1 MRDAHFVLIKTAGLN
16 LILSRGHPPVAGKEV
31 FVLRRPPRRTALPS
45 ARLGGGKGYQAGPR
59 AGVCGG
65 REGAAVLHP
74 LPTQAQVGGAGGA
87 PGWGRGWGRGSSS
100 GDLHLSD
107 WEPRLCRR
115 TPLPRCSPR
124 SRTGSCRLSRAGWA
138 GRGGRQSGPCAGS
151 PDTRRAKAGSSERL
165 SVLLSIRALGLALF
179 P

>member
-74 LPTQAQVGGAGGA
+74 LPTQAQVGGGKTEMEEGTRV
-87 PGWGRGWGRGSSS
+87 PRKDQRTTGCPRRKRNRDQGWG
-100 GDLHLSD
+100 
-107 WEPRLCRR
+107 
-115 TPLPRCSPR
+115 
-124 SRTGSCRLSRAGWA
+124 
-138 GRGGRQSGPCAGS
+138 
-151 PDTRRAKAGSSERL
+151 
-165 SVLLSIRALGLALF
+165 
-179 P
+179 